1 MPDLEKLNKVIA
13 SSDYPVK
20 VIARKAGMSVQTLH
34 NKRKGKREF
43 TVSELIGL
51 SKALNLT
58 QKERNEIFL
67 MSK

>member
-1 MPDLEKLNKVIA
+1 MTNLKKLNEIILN
-13 SSDYPVK
+13 SDYPVK

-34 NKRKGKREF
+34 NKRTGKREF
-43 TVSELIGL
+43 TVSEMLGL
-51 SKALNLT
+51 CKALELT